1 MFEESVLGL
10 PKQTQ
15 KFVYKNVDWEL
26 FIKQYSSAICYW
38 WNKIM

>member
-26 FIKQYSSAICYW
+26 FVKQFKCNLLLVKQDSR
-38 WNKIM
+38 